1 MLDKSFQSLNSGYIT
16 NEKISMVCADFKKIC
31 FKDNSFDFIFSSSAL
46 HWDLD
51 VKSSFQEIYRILRP
65 GGLLLFSTYGPDTLI
80 ELRSAW
86 AQVDDN
92 KHVNEFYDMHDIGD
106 LMLNINFIDTV
117 VDAEKIVID
126 YDNVKQLQLDLKNI
140 GSKVMK
146 DPNKLSSL
154 SAKSKMK
161 LMYAEYEKFKNSSGN
176 LPATYEVIY
185 GSAWKKFNVVNL
197 NN

>member
-1 MLDKSFQSLNSGYIT
+1 
-16 NEKISMVCADFKKIC
+16 
-31 FKDNSFDFIFSSSAL
+31 
-46 HWDLD
+46 
-51 VKSSFQEIYRILRP
+51 
-65 GGLLLFSTYGPDTLI
+65 
-80 ELRSAW
+80 
-86 AQVDDN
+86 
-92 KHVNEFYDMHDIGD
+92 MHDIGD

-146 DPNKLSSL
+146 DPNKLSNL
-154 SAKSKMK
+154 SSKSKMK
-161 LMYAEYEKFKNSSGN
+161 LMYTEYEKFKNNSGK

>member
-1 MLDKSFQSLNSGYIT
+1 
-16 NEKISMVCADFKKIC
+16 
-31 FKDNSFDFIFSSSAL
+31 
-46 HWDLD
+46 
-51 VKSSFQEIYRILRP
+51 
-65 GGLLLFSTYGPDTLI
+65 
-80 ELRSAW
+80 
-86 AQVDDN
+86 
-92 KHVNEFYDMHDIGD
+92 MHDIGD

-161 LMYAEYEKFKNSSGN
+161 LMYAEYEKFKNTSGN